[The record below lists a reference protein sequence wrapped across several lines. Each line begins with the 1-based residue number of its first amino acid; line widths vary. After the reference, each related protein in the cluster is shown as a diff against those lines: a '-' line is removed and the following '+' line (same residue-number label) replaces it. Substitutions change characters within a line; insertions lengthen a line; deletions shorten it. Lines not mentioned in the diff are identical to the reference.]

1 MKHFLKLIRIENL
14 VLFAFMQL
22 IIKYGFLNQIHFKDA
37 LGAQQSLVLW
47 QSLSN
52 FQYILL
58 VSATLF
64 ILAGGYIINAIFDV
78 DTDNINKPSEVV
90 IDKHISEKTAY
101 NLYFIFTCLGVGIG
115 FYLSRVIN
123 KPAFATL
130 FIICAALL
138 YIYSNGLKQIPILG
152 NVIVAIVAGLSII
165 NISFFNILP
174 AIYSGNEFFMKTLV
188 SILTDYAIFIFLLQF
203 AIEIIK
209 TIANEK
215 GDAAF
220 GISTVATYFG
230 IKKAKIIGMI
240 SLLIF
245 ISYLTYYLLENLAHN
260 LYAVG
265 YFILFIIAPLVVVII
280 KLFKYKQTKE
290 YVLLINILK
299 LVQIT
304 TILSLLIILISMQYA

>member
-22 IIKYGFLNQIHFKDA
+22 IIKYGFLNHVHFKDA
-37 LGAQQSLVLW
+37 LGAPQSLVLW

-64 ILAGGYIINAIFDV
+64 ILAGGYVINAIFDV
-78 DTDNINKPSEVV
+78 DTDYINKPSEVV
-90 IDKHISEKTAY
+90 IGTHISEKTAY
-101 NLYFIFTCLGVGIG
+101 NLYFILTCLGVGIG

-152 NVIVAIVAGLSII
+152 NVIVAVVAGLSII
-165 NISFFNILP
+165 NICFFNILP

-215 GDAAF
+215 GDATF
-220 GISTVATYFG
+220 GISTVATSFG
-230 IKKAKIIGMI
+230 IKKAKIIGMT
-240 SLLIF
+240 SLVLF
-245 ISYLTYYLLENLAHN
+245 ICYLTYYLIENLAYN
-260 LYAVG
+260 LYALS
-265 YFILFIIAPLVVVII
+265 YFTLFVIMPLVFIAI
-280 KLFKYKQTKE
+280 KLFQFKQTKE
-290 YVLLINILK
+290 YALLVNILK
-299 LVQIT
+299 IVQIT
-304 TILSLLIILISMQYA
+304 TIVSLLIILISMQYA

>member
-14 VLFAFMQL
+14 VLFAFLQF

-64 ILAGGYIINAIFDV
+64 ILAGGYIINSIFDV
-78 DTDNINKPSEVV
+78 DSDNINKPSEVV

-123 KPAFATL
+123 KPAFATI
-130 FIICAALL
+130 FVICAALL
-138 YIYSNGLKQIPILG
+138 YIYSNGLKQIPVLG
-152 NVIVAIVAGLSII
+152 NIIVAIVAGLSII

-215 GDAAF
+215 GDASF
-220 GISTVATYFG
+220 GISTVSTYFG

-245 ISYLTYYLLENLAHN
+245 ISYLTYYLVENLAHN
-260 LYAVG
+260 LYAIG
-265 YFILFIIAPLVVVII
+265 YFTLFIITPLMVVAI
-280 KLFKYKQTKE
+280 KLFQFEQTKE
-290 YVLLINILK
+290 YVLLVKILK
-299 LVQIT
+299 IVQIT
-304 TILSLLIILISMQYA
+304 TILSLLIIVISMQYA

>member
-14 VLFAFMQL
+14 VLFAFLQF

-78 DTDNINKPSEVV
+78 DSDNINKPSEVV

-123 KPAFATL
+123 KPAFATI
-130 FIICAALL
+130 FVICAALL
-138 YIYSNGLKQIPILG
+138 YIYSNGLKQIPVLG
-152 NVIVAIVAGLSII
+152 NIIVAIVAGLSII

-230 IKKAKIIGMI
+230 IKKAKIIGMT

-245 ISYLTYYLLENLAHN
+245 ISYLTYYLVENLVHN

-265 YFILFIIAPLVVVII
+265 YFTLFVIAPLLVVAV
-280 KLFKYKQTKE
+280 KLFQFEQTKE
-290 YVLLINILK
+290 YILLVKILK
-299 LVQIT
+299 TVQIT

>member
-14 VLFAFMQL
+14 VLFAFLQF

-78 DTDNINKPSEVV
+78 DSDNINKPSEVV

-152 NVIVAIVAGLSII
+152 NIIVAIVAGLSII

-230 IKKAKIIGMI
+230 IKKAKIIGMT

-245 ISYLTYYLLENLAHN
+245 ISYLTYYLVENLAHN
-260 LYAVG
+260 LYAIG
-265 YFILFIIAPLVVVII
+265 YFTLFIITPLMVVAI
-280 KLFKYKQTKE
+280 KLFQFEQSKE
-290 YVLLINILK
+290 YILLVKILK
-299 LVQIT
+299 IVQIT

>member
-1 MKHFLKLIRIENL
+1 MKYFLKLIRIENL

-37 LGAQQSLVLW
+37 LGAQQSLILW

-90 IDKHISEKTAY
+90 IGTHISEKTAY
-101 NLYFIFTCLGVGIG
+101 NLYFVLTCLGVGIG

-123 KPAFATL
+123 KPAFATI

-138 YIYSNGLKQIPILG
+138 YIYSNGLKQIPVLG
-152 NVIVAIVAGLSII
+152 NFIVAVVAGLSII

-188 SILTDYAIFIFLLQF
+188 SILTDYAIFIFMLQF

-209 TIANEK
+209 TIANEN

-220 GISTVATYFG
+220 EISTVATYFG
-230 IKKAKIIGMI
+230 IKKAKIIGMT

-260 LYAVG
+260 LYALG
-265 YFILFIIAPLVVVII
+265 YFILFIIAPLVIIAI
-280 KLFKYKQTKE
+280 KLFQFKQTKE
-290 YVLLINILK
+290 YVLLVIILK
-299 LVQIT
+299 IVQIT
-304 TILSLLIILISMQYA
+304 TIFSLLIILISMQYA

>member
-14 VLFAFMQL
+14 VLFAFLQF

-78 DTDNINKPSEVV
+78 DSDNINKPSEVV

-123 KPAFATL
+123 KPAFATI
-130 FIICAALL
+130 FVICAALL
-138 YIYSNGLKQIPILG
+138 YIYSNGLKQIPVLG
-152 NVIVAIVAGLSII
+152 NIIVAIIAGLSII

-174 AIYSGNEFFMKTLV
+174 VIYSGNEFFMKTLV

-245 ISYLTYYLLENLAHN
+245 ISYLTYYLVENLAHN

-265 YFILFIIAPLVVVII
+265 YFTLFVIAPLLVVAV
-280 KLFKYKQTKE
+280 KLFQFEQTKE
-290 YVLLINILK
+290 YILLVKILK
-299 LVQIT
+299 TVQIT